1 MEENNNNKK
10 SKVTLVSVFQSVVAA
25 AIGVQSEKNRQRDFS
40 HGKPVYFIIAGLV
53 FLLVF
58 IVTIIAVVQLV
69 LPGAPQG

>member
-1 MEENNNNKK
+1 MEENNNNEK

>member
-40 HGKPVYFIIAGLV
+40 HGKPVYFIVAGLV

>member
-1 MEENNNNKK
+1 MEENNNNAK